1 MTRKLLLAG
10 LAATLAT
17 PLFAQASAPQV
28 VPLVQ
33 RAPMADRVILRSEVD
48 AQVRDHFGRIDAN
61 RDGFVTT
68 EEAMNRGGAH
78 RMMIH
83 RQPGDQAK
91 RIVRIERHADGDHG
105 PATALHPRRDGEGA
119 ADPNVAFDRLD
130 TNRDGQISRDEF
142 AHGRMIRI
150 EKRIAAKDGKGG
162 HGARHF
168 RNTHGRGG
176 HGLVAGAM
184 ILMVDND
191 KDGRISLAEA
201 TAGTLQHFDR
211 IDTNRDGRLTPE
223 ERRAGRAIIR
233 EFRQQRR
240 AG

>member
-17 PLFAQASAPQV
+17 PLLAQAPAPQAT
-28 VPLVQ
+28 PLAQ

-61 RDGFVTT
+61 RDGFVTK
-68 EEAMNRGGAH
+68 EEAMSRRGAH
-78 RMMIH
+78 RMMAH
-83 RQPGDQAK
+83 HQPGDQAK
-91 RIVRIERHADGDHG
+91 RIVRIERHADENHG
-105 PATALHPRRDGEGA
+105 PATAPHQQRDGAGA

-130 TNRDGQISRDEF
+130 TNRDGQISRGEF

-150 EKRIAAKDGKGG
+150 EKRIAMKDGKGG
-162 HGARHF
+162 HGARHV
-168 RNTHGRGG
+168 RHMHGLGG

-184 ILMVDND
+184 ILMADND

-211 IDTNRDGRLTPE
+211 IDTNRDGRLTPD

-233 EFRQQRR
+233 EVRQQRR